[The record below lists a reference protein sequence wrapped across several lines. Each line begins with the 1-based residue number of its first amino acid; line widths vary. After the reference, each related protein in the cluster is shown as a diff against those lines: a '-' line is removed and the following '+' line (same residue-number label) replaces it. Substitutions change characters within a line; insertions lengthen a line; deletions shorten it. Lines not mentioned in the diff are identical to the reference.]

1 MAAKNYMMI
10 LSKYFFNMVLSLVVT
25 LKSKTKKININTIQ
39 DLIGKN
45 SGKITKKSMMLSS
58 LEIKSYKLLFIL

>member
-10 LSKYFFNMVLSLVVT
+10 LSKYFFNMVLSLVAT

-39 DLIGKN
+39 DLIRKN
-45 SGKITKKSMMLSS
+45 SGKITKKPMMLSS